1 MESLGR
7 KTMKPHNIPEPTP
20 GRQMTLVFE
29 PRKLDGLS
37 DKERAKAV
45 STLAQI
51 MMQAAG
57 LAVEELGDD
66 QH

>member
-1 MESLGR
+1 
-7 KTMKPHNIPEPTP
+7 MKPYNNSEATP
-20 GRQMTLVFE
+20 GRQMTLVFD

-37 DKERAKAV
+37 DQERAKAV

-57 LAVEELGDD
+57 LAVEEVGDD
-66 QH
+66 QR